1 MLRSTICNNSGGRVF
16 SLPRLAV
23 CLSTVFVLL
32 LAGSLWV
39 GYEIGWKAAHRDQ
52 AGETVASSLRNLLED
67 QQRQLEDDRQH
78 TRAHLDALAL
88 RLGVMQSH
96 IMRLDALG
104 EKLVKIGELD
114 AEEFN
119 FDEDPA
125 RGGVESFVDTS
136 SLEFSDLVSEME
148 QLSIAIE
155 DREHKLRLMQDLIRD
170 SQIQQEFKPA
180 GRPVIKGW
188 ISSNYGYRKDPFTGK
203 RAFHRGVDIAGKKDS
218 EVFAVASGVV
228 SWAGKKSGYG
238 YLVEIRHPDG
248 YVTRYGHNS
257 MIFVKT
263 GDLVDKGTVIGLM
276 GSSGRSTG
284 PHVHFEISRN
294 GKSINPKKYLN

>member
-1 MLRSTICNNSGGRVF
+1 MWPIRAIIAGGPNAWYGHYGANNCELRDGDLVLFDCAPDYHYYTSDIGRMWPVNGCYTPQQRELYGF
-16 SLPRLAV
+16 IV
-23 CLSTVFVLL
+23 EYHKVLL
-32 LAGSLWV
+32 
-39 GYEIGWKAAHRDQ
+39 R
-52 AGETVASSLRNLLED
+52 
-67 QQRQLEDDRQH
+67 
-78 TRAHLDALAL
+78 
-88 RLGVMQSH
+88 
-96 IMRLDALG
+96 
-104 EKLVKIGELD
+104 
-114 AEEFN
+114 
-119 FDEDPA
+119 
-125 RGGVESFVDTS
+125 
-136 SLEFSDLVSEME
+136 
-148 QLSIAIE
+148 
-155 DREHKLRLMQDLIRD
+155 LIRPGVTD

-284 PHVHFEISRN
+284 PHVHFEIARN